1 MSDWIGKTLGKV
13 VIENRLGRGGMA
25 EVYRGT
31 HITLQ
36 RTVAVKILHGF
47 LEDNADLHER
57 FQREARVV
65 AGLRHPNIVQVFDFD
80 LIDGQPFIVME
91 YVNGPSLSAYLRSLH
106 ERQGRVPIGQ
116 IARLLPMLSSALDYA
131 HSQGIVHR
139 DIKPGN
145 VLLYSRTQPIRPGEA
160 LPRDSEPM
168 LSDFGLVRV
177 MDSAT
182 QTSSGII
189 TGTPAYMSPEQARGD
204 RVDYR
209 TDVYSLGVILYEML
223 AGQAPFDGDTSL
235 KIINKVINEPPPRIR
250 GISPQLQAVLERA
263 LHKNPAE
270 RYQSAGELTAAFLNV
285 LGMTSEAA
293 TILPSQSLRFN
304 SPGESDTALRPRR
317 PFWIPASI
325 GAGLTLLAIFGIW
338 SFMRPSAN
346 LTPDAAA
353 TAADIH
359 GHTLPADTPA
369 AVGPIPPDGSAPVGR
384 LRFEDVAA
392 ALDGAT
398 VSVEGIVPPP
408 QGSHFEVWLIGDG
421 GETRRSLGVLEL
433 DESGSGSLTFVDG
446 ESRNLLSLFDRM
458 EITLEPSPD
467 PSPNP
472 SGRVAFSSAI
482 PPNALV
488 HVRHVL
494 VSIGNTPERISL
506 VHGLWK
512 DAALIDQY
520 ANEMLSAFDSGD
532 AVTARLKAE
541 AVFNLLVGNQSP
553 EYGDLDGDG
562 TVTDPGDGYGFLLN
576 GDSPG
581 YTGGVMSHTE
591 YAMFSG
597 DASEAVIVHGEHVRL
612 SIKNVERWA
621 VELRDLVRAIARGEP
636 NENVRQ
642 SIVEAVGIADKLL
655 SGVDLNGD
663 ERISPVPGEG
673 GVATVY
679 EHAYYM
685 ADMSILPGEDQ
696 VMPPGP
702 TPEATPQPYNE
713 K

>member
-1 MSDWIGKTLGKV
+1 MQDWIGKTLGKV
-13 VIENRLGRGGMA
+13 VIEHRIGRGGMA

-31 HITLQ
+31 HTTLQ
-36 RTVAVKILHGF
+36 RTVAVKVLHGF

-57 FQREARVV
+57 FQREARVA

-91 YVNGPSLSAYLRSLH
+91 YINGPSLSAYLRSLH

-116 IARLLPMLSSALDYA
+116 IARLLPVLSSALDYA

-145 VLLYSRTQPIRPGEA
+145 LLLYSRTQSIRLGEA
-160 LPRDSEPM
+160 LPRDVEPM

-182 QTSSGII
+182 QTSSGLI

-209 TDVYSLGVILYEML
+209 TDVYSLGVILYELL

-235 KIINKVINEPPPRIR
+235 KIINKVINEPPPPIR
-250 GISPQLQAVLERA
+250 GISPPLQAVLDRA
-263 LHKNPAE
+263 LHKDPAA
-270 RYQSAGELTAAFLNV
+270 RYQSAGELSAAFLNV

-293 TILPSQSLRFN
+293 TILPSQNMRFQ
-304 SPGESDTALRPRR
+304 PPLEAETTTRPRR
-317 PFWIPASI
+317 PLWIPAV
-325 GAGLTLLAIFGIW
+325 GAGLTLLLIGFGIW
-338 SFMRPSAN
+338 SLARPSLNPPLEA
-346 LTPDAAA
+346 TPSAEE
-353 TAADIH
+353 H
-359 GHTLPADTPA
+359 GHAAITATPGA
-369 AVGPIPPDGSAPVGR
+369 PQQAPLDRPAPVGR

-398 VSVEGIVPPP
+398 VSVEGIEPPP
-408 QGSHFEVWLIGDG
+408 QGNQYEVWLIGDG
-421 GETRRSLGVLEL
+421 GEARRSLGILDL
-433 DESGSGSLTFVDG
+433 DEAGNGSVSFVDG

-482 PPNALV
+482 PPSSLV

-494 VSIGNTPERISL
+494 VSIGNTPGQVGL

-520 ANEMLSAFDSGD
+520 ANEMLAAFDAGD
-532 AVTARLKAE
+532 EATARSKAE
-541 AVFNLLVGNQSP
+541 AVFNLLVGSQNP

-562 TVTDPGDGYGFLLN
+562 TTNDPGDGYGFLLN

-597 DASEAVIVHGEHVRL
+597 DASEGILVHGEHVRI
-612 SIKNVERWA
+612 SIANVEGWA
-621 VELRDLVRAIARGEP
+621 VELRDLARTIALGEAG
-636 NENVRQ
+636 ENLRQ
-642 SIVEAVGIADKLL
+642 PIVEAVGLADKLL

-663 ERISPVPGEG
+663 ERIAPVSGEG
-673 GVATVY
+673 GAATVY

-696 VMPPGP
+696 VMPPAP

>member
-1 MSDWIGKTLGKV
+1 MPDWIGKTLGKV
-13 VIENRLGRGGMA
+13 LIESRLGRGGMA

-31 HITLQ
+31 HTTLQ

-47 LEDNADLHER
+47 LEENADLHER
-57 FQREARVV
+57 FQREARVA

-80 LIDGQPFIVME
+80 LFDGQPFIVME

-131 HSQGIVHR
+131 HSQAIVHR

-145 VLLYSRTQPIRPGEA
+145 VLLYSRTQPIRPGDA
-160 LPRDSEPM
+160 LPRDAEPM

-177 MDSAT
+177 MDAAT
-182 QTSSGII
+182 QTSSGVI

-204 RVDYR
+204 RVDHR
-209 TDVYSLGVILYEML
+209 TDVYSLGVILYELL

-235 KIINKVINEPPPRIR
+235 KIINKVINEPPPPIR
-250 GISPQLQAVLERA
+250 GISPQLQAVLDRA
-263 LHKNPAE
+263 LKKNPAE

-285 LGMTSEAA
+285 LGITSEAA
-293 TILPSQSLRFN
+293 TILPSQSLRFTPPLEPETK
-304 SPGESDTALRPRR
+304 SQPRR
-317 PFWIPASI
+317 PSWIPASI
-325 GAGLTLLAIFGIW
+325 GIGLTILAIAGIW
-338 SFMRPSAN
+338 WIARPSKNPPA
-346 LTPDAAA
+346 DVA
-353 TAADIH
+353 TADSH
-359 GHTLPADTPA
+359 GHASPAQSTVA
-369 AVGPIPPDGSAPVGR
+369 AGPIPPDVPAPVGR

-398 VSVEGIVPPP
+398 VSVEGVTPPP
-408 QGSHFEVWLIGDG
+408 QGSHLEVWLIGDG

-433 DESGSGSLTFVDG
+433 DRAGNASLTFVDG

-472 SGRVAFSSAI
+472 SGQVAFSSAI

-494 VSIGNTPERISL
+494 VSIGNTPNRISL

-520 ANEMLSAFDSGD
+520 ANEMLAAFDSGD
-532 AVTARLKAE
+532 EAAARLKAE
-541 AVFNLLVGNQSP
+541 AVFNLLVGRQSE

-562 TVTDPGDGYGFLLN
+562 SVTDPGDGYGLLLN

-597 DASEAVIVHGEHVRL
+597 DASEAVIVHGEDVRI
-612 SIKNVERWA
+612 SIANVEGWA
-621 VELRDLVRAIARGEP
+621 VELRDLVRSIARGEAGDDL
-636 NENVRQ
+636 RQ
-642 SIVEAVGIADKLL
+642 SIVEAVGLADKLL

-679 EHAYYM
+679 EHAYYT
-685 ADMSILPGEDQ
+685 ADISILPGEDQ
-696 VMPPGP
+696 VMPAVPVTPGP
-702 TPEATPQPYNE
+702 TLEPYYRGE
-713 K
+713 